1 LEVVVE
7 PVIRTAHVLDEPR
20 LLTIRGRR
28 VDIAP
33 VPASSLAP
41 AIADE
46 PALYGDQH
54 DIAET
59 LSADVGLGAET
70 DPRND
75 ELQDDE
81 APADE
86 CADIT
91 EEQREAMLL
100 AQVEAATAAARESG
114 YAEGYE
120 TGRQAAEAEFA
131 GRLTALNEIIESAKS
146 ALESGIGGVEDVG
159 INIVFEAVAKMLG
172 QAMAR
177 EEGVILAV
185 REVIA
190 HAKERNN
197 LVVRVSP
204 DDFLLLERNRS
215 KLLEG
220 GEGNVELVA
229 DDRVSLGGCLLEA
242 AGGSLDGRLEVQIQQ
257 LRDMLLDVR
266 HRRAEISAEIL

>member
-1 LEVVVE
+1 MEA
-7 PVIRTAHVLDEPR
+7 VIRTARVLDEPR

-28 VDIAP
+28 VDIGPPVSPAAP
-33 VPASSLAP
+33 A

-46 PALYGDQH
+46 PAAYGDQSGVGEGQSA
-54 DIAET
+54 IFGTEAE
-59 LSADVGLGAET
+59 V
-70 DPRND
+70 DPHYELLEGNAAPVD
-75 ELQDDE
+75 EH
-81 APADE
+81 AGV
-86 CADIT
+86 T

-100 AQVEAATAAARESG
+100 AQVEAATAEARENG
-114 YAEGYE
+114 YTEGYE
-120 TGRQAAEAEFA
+120 AGRQAAEAEFA
-131 GRLTALNEIIESAKS
+131 ERLTALDEVIKSAKS
-146 ALESGIGGVEDVG
+146 ALESSIAGVEDVG
-159 INIVFEAVAKMLG
+159 INIVFEVVAKILG

-266 HRRAEISAEIL
+266 HRRAEMNPEIL

>member
-1 LEVVVE
+1 MES
-7 PVIRTAHVLDEPR
+7 VIRTARVLDEPR
-20 LLTIRGRR
+20 RLTNRGRH
-28 VDIAP
+28 VMP
-33 VPASSLAP
+33 VPHSPEVL
-41 AIADE
+41 AIAE
-46 PALYGDQH
+46 VAVHYHEQH
-54 DIAET
+54 DLDE
-59 LSADVGLGAET
+59 GL
-70 DPRND
+70 
-75 ELQDDE
+75 
-81 APADE
+81 PADAGSPAE
-86 CADIT
+86 GEADAEHEELEDQVVATEQHTGLT
-91 EEQREAMLL
+91 EEQREAILL
-100 AQVEAATAAARESG
+100 AEVEAATAEAREVG

-120 TGRQAAEAEFA
+120 AGRQAAEAEFA
-131 GRLTALNEIIESAKS
+131 GRLAALDEVISSARTALET
-146 ALESGIGGVEDVG
+146 GIGGVEDIG

-220 GEGNVELVA
+220 GEGNIELVA

-266 HRRAEISAEIL
+266 HRRAEINPEIL

>member
-1 LEVVVE
+1 MES
-7 PVIRTAHVLDEPR
+7 VIRTVQVLDEPR
-20 LLTIRGRR
+20 LLTTRDRR
-28 VDIAP
+28 VDIARP
-33 VPASSLAP
+33 PASP
-41 AIADE
+41 IPPVIADE
-46 PALYGDQH
+46 SAHYGDRP
-54 DIAET
+54 DLSEGT
-59 LSADVGLGAET
+59 SADVGSGATVDHRYEE
-70 DPRND
+70 PD
-75 ELQDDE
+75 EVVH
-81 APADE
+81 ADE
-86 CADIT
+86 HPRIT

-100 AQVEAATAAARESG
+100 VRAEAAAAEARESG
-114 YAEGYE
+114 YTDGYE
-120 TGRQAAEAEFA
+120 AGRQAAEAEFA
-131 GRLTALNEIIESAKS
+131 GRLTALDEVIKSAKS
-146 ALESGIGGVEDVG
+146 ALESGIAGVEDVG

-185 REVIA
+185 RQVIA

-266 HRRAEISAEIL
+266 HRRAEINSEIL